1 MLQRKHRSR
10 ENRGD
15 KGLAAIS
22 GQSFDF
28 EISEEERYLLSCF
41 PSELDF
47 YDQKRG
53 QILRPRGKKQ
63 SLEAKATK
71 KHPWK
76 QSGGAVP
83 LANKETRIKEA
94 RTENSKRKKEKN
106 NMKTRFPTRFPVA
119 NPERK
124 HSKVYE
130 DGRSLEKANGE
141 FPDRTI
147 TPATFYN
154 NSDFILSPRHG
165 VKIADEA
172 FLKVLIELQN
182 SEITLEGL

>member
-1 MLQRKHRSR
+1 M
-10 ENRGD
+10 
-15 KGLAAIS
+15 
-22 GQSFDF
+22 
-28 EISEEERYLLSCF
+28 
-41 PSELDF
+41 
-47 YDQKRG
+47 
-53 QILRPRGKKQ
+53 RPRGKKQ

-106 NMKTRFPTRFPVA
+106 KMKTRFPTRFPVA

-124 HSKVYE
+124 HNKVYE

-165 VKIADEA
+165 VKIEDEI

-182 SEITLEGL
+182 SEITLEDYEFLLQLDCPVKPKTLTQAEAHPMELPSPLISESTLSRVEL